1 MNKIEKKN
9 KLLQRRRWRI
19 RSVVVGTPERPRL
32 VVKFTNLHI
41 HAQIID
47 DSVGRTL
54 IAASTT
60 QKAMREKNLRPNVAG
75 ATEFGKIFGEA
86 AKNAGFS
93 AVVFDRAGRRYHG
106 TVKAFADAV
115 REAGLQF

>member
-19 RSVVVGTPERPRL
+19 RKAVVGSAERPRL

-54 IAASTT
+54 LGASTT
-60 QKAMREKNLRPNVAG
+60 QKVMREKKLLPNVAG

-86 AKNAGFS
+86 AKTAGLS
-93 AVVFDRAGRRYHG
+93 TVVFDRAGRRYHG
-106 TVKAFADAV
+106 TVKAFAEAV